1 MRLRY
6 WSVEMTSSFFTLVIS
21 LISLVVRKYRYDQIK
36 MTNFWPVRGGI
47 EEFVSIL
54 DGYLGPLSIVRFKV
68 HENFQNGLWPVGAIG
83 EQPEIRERFLRCSR
97 LSFHFRELITCEWHV
112 EQLISMEWA
121 KKKTLLSVLSRVSG
135 CLLTELNEQLP
146 ISSPLIGRQGQDA
159 RHIVI
164 FCRFFFLQEDQKK
177 GFLIEMLLRFL
188 SVQDVANVLCDI
200 RVPLK
205 STQQY
210 GSLLSHTLSLHKTG
224 RGLCHS
230 IMFCG
235 PGNTWQVDTD
245 SVNNSVKQTKT
256 LGTQIDHKYGVNW
269 KIKWL
274 TLFFL
279 PSISKNEMVP
289 LR

>member
-1 MRLRY
+1 MSKKKQPYLAVLSL
-6 WSVEMTSSFFTLVIS
+6 WWFTHWTQWAASHILS
-21 LISLVVRKYRYDQIK
+21 ADREAGSGCTPHCNLL
-36 MTNFWPVRGGI
+36 
-47 EEFVSIL
+47 SIL
-54 DGYLGPLSIVRFKV
+54 FPAGRPKKGVPGWNVAQISV
-68 HENFQNGLWPVGAIG
+68 
-83 EQPEIRERFLRCSR
+83 CSR
-97 LSFHFRELITCEWHV
+97 C
-112 EQLISMEWA
+112 
-121 KKKTLLSVLSRVSG
+121 G
-135 CLLTELNEQLP
+135 
-146 ISSPLIGRQGQDA
+146 
-159 RHIVI
+159 
-164 FCRFFFLQEDQKK
+164 
-177 GFLIEMLLRFL
+177 
-188 SVQDVANVLCDI
+188 NVLCDI

-256 LGTQIDHKYGVNW
+256 LGTQIDHKHGVNW
-269 KIKWL
+269 KIKRL